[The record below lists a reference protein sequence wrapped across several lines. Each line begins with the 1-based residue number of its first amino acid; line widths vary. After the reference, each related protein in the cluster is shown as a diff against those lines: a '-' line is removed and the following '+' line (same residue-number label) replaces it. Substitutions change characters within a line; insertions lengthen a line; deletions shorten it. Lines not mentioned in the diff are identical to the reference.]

1 MLKTI
6 VVPLDGSSLAER
18 ALSLATALSIPT
30 AAHLVL
36 VQVSASEPPAE
47 GAFPYGTY
55 LEKTAADLRDRG
67 FCVETLAVMG
77 RHIPEAITAAAEQ
90 QSADLIVMTT
100 HGRTGPA
107 RWVLGSVAETLVKSS
122 RLPILLQRAWDPNRR
137 AILLGDQPR
146 LLVSI
151 DGSAFAESALPAA
164 FTLADD
170 LGAEVL
176 LLRVE
181 AGSPDILRT
190 EEDVTAPIQTPAYQ
204 PLVAVREYLKE
215 LAARLRS
222 EWPTLTINTRVEC
235 GDPAT
240 AIIAATEDSGAALV
254 VMATHGR
261 TGFQRVALGSV
272 ADAVLQHGRAPLV
285 LVHPVPCADTHTELV
300 ATEQQLAASTRGPSQ
315 TAISPL
321 QPEVETH
328 PTP

>member
-36 VQVSASEPPAE
+36 VHVSATEPPSEEAS
-47 GAFPYGTY
+47 PYGTY
-55 LEKTAADLRDRG
+55 LDKMAADLRDRG
-67 FCVETLAVMG
+67 FCVETVAVVG
-77 RHIPEAITAAAEQ
+77 RHIPEAITAVAEQ

-100 HGRTGPA
+100 HGRSGPA

-137 AILLGDQPR
+137 AILLADQPR
-146 LLVSI
+146 LLVTV
-151 DGSAFAESALPAA
+151 DGSRFAEAALPAA
-164 FTLADD
+164 LTLADD

-181 AGSPDILRT
+181 AGAPDILQSD
-190 EEDVTAPIQTPAYQ
+190 EDVTAPGHTQAYQ
-204 PLVAVREYLKE
+204 PMVADREYLTE
-215 LAARLRS
+215 LAARLHA
-222 EWPTLTINTRVEC
+222 EWPNLTIDTRVEC

-240 AIIAATEDSGAALV
+240 AIIAAAEDAGAALV

-285 LVHPVPCADTHTELV
+285 LVHPASVADTHIELV
-300 ATEQQLAASTRGPSQ
+300 AAEHS
-315 TAISPL
+315 
-321 QPEVETH
+321 
-328 PTP
+328 